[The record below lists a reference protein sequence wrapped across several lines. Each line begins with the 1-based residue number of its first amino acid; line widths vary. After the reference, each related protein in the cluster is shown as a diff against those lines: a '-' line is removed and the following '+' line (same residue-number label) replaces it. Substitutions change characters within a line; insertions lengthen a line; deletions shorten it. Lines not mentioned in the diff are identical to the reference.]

1 MLQKIYL
8 RLVDSLYYNKN
19 KLVMILLTILALLT
33 VIPYVFAL
41 LLLHLCMY
49 VNIRAVWSPLEIVE
63 EARDF
68 IIEPYI
74 FWQQNITMDNED
86 VNSDR

>member
-41 LLLHLCMY
+41 LVLNLCMY
-49 VNIRAVWSPLEIVE
+49 VNIRAAWSPLEIVE
-63 EARDF
+63 EVMDF
-68 IIEPYI
+68 IIEPYV
-74 FWQQNITMDNED
+74 FWQDNITGGEQ
-86 VNSDR
+86 